1 MADGYLY
8 CFSNDSMPGILK
20 IGMTERT
27 PEIRLKEAN
36 SSDTWRPPTPYKINF
51 AKKVYNV
58 KQKEKTLH
66 MLLTQYTERINPNRE
81 FFRISSE
88 EIMKFFELID
98 GDLWI
103 EDIKKNDNDDDD
115 NDDNDDD
122 DNDDDDDDDDDDN
135 NITNNKIIAELEH
148 NKEILPKQV
157 KKCRDMSKCF
167 TNGQKIKHTI
177 GINKTWIG
185 IYNSLKNEIICNE
198 KIYKGKSPLNQFVKS
213 HYKTER
219 NDRTSNANAWKECEC
234 EINEKWISTYNL

>member
-1 MADGYLY
+1 MSDGYLY

-51 AKKVYNV
+51 AKKVYNA
-58 KQKEKTLH
+58 KQKETTLH
-66 MLLTQYTERINPNRE
+66 MILTQYTERINPKRE
-81 FFRISSE
+81 FFRVSSE

-98 GDLWI
+98 GDLWV
-103 EDIKKNDNDDDD
+103 KNNDNKDDD
-115 NDDNDDD
+115 NDDN
-122 DNDDDDDDDDDDN
+122 NDDDDDDEFYDYDMT
-135 NITNNKIIAELEH
+135 NINKIIAESEH

-157 KKCRDMSKCF
+157 KKGCRDISKCF
-167 TNGQKIKHTI
+167 TNGQRIRHTI

-198 KIYKGKSPLNQFVKS
+198 KIYQGISPLNQFVKS
-213 HYKTER
+213 HYKAER
-219 NDRTSNANAWKECEC
+219 SDRTSNANAWKECEC
-234 EINEKWISTYNL
+234 EINEKWVSTYNL